1 MKTRVYHAWDSGFKN
16 VLLVLPTGGGK
27 TVVLCS
33 IVSDTLQTHTTAIMV
48 HRKELVQQICLT
60 LSRSGIY
67 HNIIASRQDIKG
79 IIAAERRMF
88 NQSFYNAHATV
99 SVISVDTLIAR
110 KDVYTQWVQ
119 QVTQVITDEAAHVLR
134 DNKWGTARAMFVNAR
149 SLGVTATPERL
160 DRKGLGSHVDGI
172 YDVMI
177 EGPPTRWMIDQGYLS
192 KYKIVC
198 PPSDFAQHLNSKTD
212 TSDYSKETM
221 INASKKSHI
230 VGDVVENYIKF
241 ANGKQAILFATDIN
255 TAYKMEEQFKSRGIT
270 AKALDGTTK
279 DSDRLDALIRFRDK
293 EIQVLINVDLFDEGL
308 DVPGIEVVIMARPT
322 KSLGKYLQMCL
333 DEDTEILT
341 KRGWL
346 KHGEMS
352 KSDIVAGFNITNEEI
367 EWCEVEEVFRRDRE
381 IGEDM
386 FTYKSPHVDIR
397 VTSQHDM
404 VVKSR
409 SKTSKN
415 WKKEIVDISSE
426 RKDCFQIPVNGIQ
439 KIAEAN
445 ITDDELN
452 FIGWFLSDGTRVK
465 NHYSEVIRIYQCT
478 SENHKSRVEHIRKT
492 LKRCRFKF
500 SECEV
505 VRKGELANYNSMI
518 HFTIMKDTP
527 VRNFKGWED
536 KTGWSHL
543 DKWLDKSIPEIFDT
557 LSERQVGVLLNAI
570 NLGDGNKNLN
580 RDYTPQTLTITT
592 GDNLIMADRLQSLL
606 VRRGYRCNLTTEK
619 RIKGKAIGILHIKKV
634 RTSSISGVNAK
645 DGSIQGKKP
654 YKRARFVKETNYK
667 KEIVWCVKNR
677 LGTII
682 TRRNG
687 KVAILGNCGRGLR
700 IQEGKEFMLLIDHVG
715 NVKYHDL
722 PCKIR
727 RWTLD
732 RTNKRSQKINFV
744 RICSNITCN
753 SPYDKVLTE
762 CPWCGEA
769 PPKPDISRAGT
780 IREALEIVEG
790 DLVLLDPAVLRNLE
804 SRVVLEDPANVA
816 KRVSD
821 AVNPAAGL
829 KAMRNQQER
838 IATQAK
844 LVQAIAEWAGVMKHR
859 YKYTDRQIHKK
870 FYMHFMMTI
879 TEALAEPK
887 AQMEETIIQLG
898 DLDDY

>member
-27 TVVLCS
+27 TKTFCS
-33 IVSDTLQTHTTAIMV
+33 IISDTLQIHTTAVMV

-60 LSRSGIY
+60 LAEEGIY

-110 KDVYTQWVQ
+110 KDVYSQWVQ
-119 QVTQVITDEAAHVLR
+119 QVTQVIIDEAAHVLR
-134 DNKWGTARAMFVNAR
+134 DNKWGVARAMFVNAR

-172 YDVMI
+172 YDVMV
-177 EGPPTRWMIDQGYLS
+177 EGPPTRWMIDQEYLS

-198 PPSDFAQHLNSKTD
+198 PPSDFAQHLDSKTD
-212 TSDYSKETM
+212 TSDYSKQTM

-230 VGDVVENYIKF
+230 VGDVVENYNKF
-241 ANGKQAILFATDIN
+241 ASGKQAILFATDIN
-255 TAYKMEEQFKSRGIT
+255 TAYKMEEQFKSAGIT

-279 DSDRLDALIRFRDK
+279 DSDRLDALIRFREK
-293 EIQVLINVDLFDEGL
+293 EIKVLINVDLFDEGL

-322 KSLGKYLQMCL
+322 KSLGKYLQ
-333 DEDTEILT
+333 
-341 KRGWL
+341 
-346 KHGEMS
+346 
-352 KSDIVAGFNITNEEI
+352 
-367 EWCEVEEVFRRDRE
+367 
-381 IGEDM
+381 
-386 FTYKSPHVDIR
+386 
-397 VTSQHDM
+397 
-404 VVKSR
+404 
-409 SKTSKN
+409 
-415 WKKEIVDISSE
+415 
-426 RKDCFQIPVNGIQ
+426 
-439 KIAEAN
+439 
-445 ITDDELN
+445 
-452 FIGWFLSDGTRVK
+452 
-465 NHYSEVIRIYQCT
+465 
-478 SENHKSRVEHIRKT
+478 
-492 LKRCRFKF
+492 
-500 SECEV
+500 
-505 VRKGELANYNSMI
+505 
-518 HFTIMKDTP
+518 
-527 VRNFKGWED
+527 
-536 KTGWSHL
+536 
-543 DKWLDKSIPEIFDT
+543 
-557 LSERQVGVLLNAI
+557 
-570 NLGDGNKNLN
+570 
-580 RDYTPQTLTITT
+580 
-592 GDNLIMADRLQSLL
+592 
-606 VRRGYRCNLTTEK
+606 
-619 RIKGKAIGILHIKKV
+619 
-634 RTSSISGVNAK
+634 
-645 DGSIQGKKP
+645 
-654 YKRARFVKETNYK
+654 
-667 KEIVWCVKNR
+667 CV
-677 LGTII
+677 
-682 TRRNG
+682 
-687 KVAILGNCGRGLR
+687 GRGLR